1 MSQHQHSKIENI
13 QALRGVAVLGVIL
26 VHLTK
31 IEEKYFHG
39 NTILPGFLHIGISG
53 VDLFF
58 VISGFVMVTITR
70 GLFQNRSALYGFFYN
85 RTTRI
90 YPLYWFYSLL
100 ALMVFLIRPGMVNS
114 SQGSH
119 VNIIA
124 SFLLLPQDIAPLI
137 MVGWTLIHEMYFYLV
152 FAVLLLFPE
161 RWLLPLLIIWG
172 VVAIGIVPE
181 LELTGN
187 PFIAVATSP
196 FTLEFIAGCVIA
208 YTYFIKKY
216 NSSVLHYFIIVS
228 LVWWLVGYGIFVVET
243 HALEPLSVWIRILIF
258 GIPAT
263 LVVFSL
269 VNIEREMGQKLP
281 NWLILIGNA
290 SFSIY
295 LSHILVISALGRI
308 WGVGLI
314 KNPWMN
320 FTALLTIF
328 LSAIAIG
335 ILSYQRL
342 ERPLLRFTRRFEK
355 VVVGIKNA

>member
-1 MSQHQHSKIENI
+1 MSQHSKIENI

-26 VHLTK
+26 VHLSK
-31 IEEKYFHG
+31 IEEKFFHG
-39 NTILPGFLHIGISG
+39 NTILPGFLHIGTSG

-58 VISGFVMVTITR
+58 VISGFLMVAITR
-70 GLFQNRSALYGFFYN
+70 GLFQNRSELYGFLYN

-100 ALMVFLIRPGMVNS
+100 VLMVFLIRPGMVNS
-114 SQGSH
+114 SQGH

-124 SFLLLPQDIAPLI
+124 SFLLLPQDVSPLI
-137 MVGWTLIHEMYFYLV
+137 MVGWTLVHEMYFYLV

-172 VVAIGIVPE
+172 VVATGIVPE
-181 LELTGN
+181 LASTGN
-187 PFIAVATSP
+187 PFITVATSP
-196 FTLEFIAGCVIA
+196 FILEFIAGCVIA

-216 NSSVLHYFIIVS
+216 NSTVLYYFIIVS
-228 LVWWLVGYGIFVVET
+228 LVWWLVGYGIFVAET
-243 HALEPLSVWIRILIF
+243 HELELRNVWIRILIF

-263 LVVFSL
+263 LAVFSL

-295 LSHILVISALGRI
+295 LSHFLVISALGRI
-308 WGVGLI
+308 WGSGSI

-355 VVVGIKNA
+355 VVVGNKNA